1 MKKLSIFACADLI
14 LTACNDKSSGKKV
27 AMKTAKDS
35 FSYAFGAYSGS
46 MLHNFKIKEID
57 WEVFKAA
64 LEEGLKN
71 GDSGL
76 ALDRTAIGK
85 VLNDYTI
92 EAQFGE
98 NRKKG
103 EEYIA
108 KRKSDGFTVTASGLM
123 YKQLK
128 AGNGVKPSIT
138 DTVLVH
144 YSGKLVDGTV
154 FDSNEGKEAFKT
166 ALNSG
171 AIKGFLEALSMM
183 EEGTVAE
190 VVIPWNLA
198 YGSEGSRN
206 PYTGEMGIE
215 PFQTL
220 TFNIT
225 LDGIKK

>member
-1 MKKLSIFACADLI
+1 MKNIFIIACSVLVLA
-14 LTACNDKSSGKKV
+14 ACNDKKSGKNV
-27 AMKTAKDS
+27 PLKTAKDS

-46 MLHNFKIKEID
+46 MLHNFKVKELD

-71 GDSGL
+71 GDSSL
-76 ALDRTAIGK
+76 ALDRQTIGK

-92 EAQFGE
+92 EAQYGE

-103 EEYIA
+103 DEYLK
-108 KRKSDGFTVTASGLM
+108 KRKGEGFTVTASGLLF
-123 YKQLK
+123 KQLK
-128 AGNGVKPSIT
+128 AGNGVKPNIT

-144 YSGKLVDGTV
+144 YTGKLVNGTV

-183 EEGTVAE
+183 EEGGSAE

-215 PFQTL
+215 PYQTL
-220 TFNIT
+220 TFTIT
-225 LDGIKK
+225 LDSIKK